1 MLLNW
6 GSVDIPSGNNRPT
19 PSTFSL
25 SYTSAC
31 FQVVSDT
38 DLSSG
43 QGMKNIG
50 ATSMSLTQ
58 ITWTSTYTYS
68 SVRTGTQRWL
78 AIGI

>member
-6 GSVDIPSGNNRPT
+6 GSVDIPSGDNRPT